1 VFPPSLQVL
10 LLKLTNAED
19 IEKTLRKQLGR
30 KDQEIVALE
39 GKYADLGAKH
49 ERVADDHHLTKET
62 IAESNEHAVN
72 LDKQIL
78 QKDEKIETLQKK
90 AETVQTGPRGGH
102 DGRREG
108 ETGAPRAATR
118 GSKAAL
124 EGRQGDGL
132 GDRQARD
139 AEDNP
144 RFNAILTQL

>member
-1 VFPPSLQVL
+1 MFPPSLQVL
-10 LLKLTNAED
+10 LHKLTNAED
-19 IEKTLRKQLGR
+19 IEKTLRKQLDR

-90 AETVQTGPRGGH
+90 LKQAKQDLVEGTTGDEREKLELQEQLQEVQKRLSKDGKAMASEIAKLETQKT
-102 DGRREG
+102 
-108 ETGAPRAATR
+108 T
-118 GSKAAL
+118 L
-124 EGRQGDGL
+124 GL
-132 GDRQARD
+132 T
-139 AEDNP
+139 P
-144 RFNAILTQL
+144 F

>member
-10 LLKLTNAED
+10 LHKLTNAED
-19 IEKTLRKQLGR
+19 IEKTLRKQLDR

-90 AETVQTGPRGGH
+90 LKQAKQDLVEGTTGDEREKLELQEQLQEVQKRLSKDGKAMASEIAKLETQKT
-102 DGRREG
+102 
-108 ETGAPRAATR
+108 T
-118 GSKAAL
+118 L
-124 EGRQGDGL
+124 GL
-132 GDRQARD
+132 T
-139 AEDNP
+139 P
-144 RFNAILTQL
+144 F